1 MAERTWPALE
11 VGRLKPAP
19 DSDVVTATLLD
30 YSVAAIEETS
40 PDSWRVF
47 FNSHT
52 DRDSAASGLAR
63 QFPELTMHAVDL
75 PDEDW
80 AAKSQ
85 ATLKCVQVGGV
96 IVAPP
101 WDIPHTGRLKPVAI
115 GTRVGKPIVIVIQ
128 PSMGFG
134 TAHHETTRLCLMAL
148 QQSDLGSSSV
158 LDVGTGSGVL
168 AIAASRL
175 GAPRVV
181 AIDEDPNAIHAV
193 TENLHLNRG
202 ASVVVREG
210 DFRSATF
217 EPFQVVVANLTGA
230 LLREAAPRILELTAP
245 GGRIILSGFTKDE
258 EKAVGG
264 EYASAQVTGRTD
276 EGDWVCVTLMRGEP

>member
-1 MAERTWPALE
+1 MSAA
-11 VGRLKPAP
+11 
-19 DSDVVTATLLD
+19 LLD
-30 YSVAAIEETS
+30 YSVAAIEETAA
-40 PDSWRVF
+40 DAWRVF
-47 FNSHT
+47 FST
-52 DRDSAASGLAR
+52 ARDRDTAASDLAR
-63 QFPELTMHAVDL
+63 QFPELSMHAVNL

-85 ATLKCVQVGGV
+85 ATLKSVQVGGI

-115 GTRVGKPIVIVIQ
+115 GSRVDRPIVIVIQ

-134 TAHHETTRLCLMAL
+134 TAHHATTRLCLMAL
-148 QQSDLGSSSV
+148 QQLDLRSSSV

-175 GAPRVV
+175 GAPRVMG
-181 AIDEDPNAIHAV
+181 IDDDSNAIHAM

-210 DFRSATF
+210 DFRSATL
-217 EPFQVVVANLTGA
+217 EPVNVVVANLTGA
-230 LLREAAPRILELTAP
+230 LLRDAAQRILDLTLP
-245 GGRIILSGFTKDE
+245 GGRVILSGVTKDE
-258 EKAVGG
+258 EASVVGAYSDAAVI
-264 EYASAQVTGRTD
+264 ART
-276 EGDWVCVTLMRGEP
+276 EEAEWICVALTKP